1 MILRV
6 NYDVGSISISS
17 FRKKARRNRNKGAM
31 FLRLAF
37 LSLLFLN
44 QWIKPGDVFV
54 HGFIKS
60 YEVRRNVNNFRNK
73 NLITTTATA
82 IYVYK
87 SYKYE
92 EQQLSREFH
101 RSGGILYKKSILK
114 DKELDV
120 IRSELSNLLSSSS
133 SVKSKPKQKKP
144 RANDESPLPMIL
156 NDETTSSVAINRVG
170 AKLPWDCQ
178 TIQVLENP
186 EGSLNKLLN
195 DLIEEDV
202 VEDKKSKMILSRDV
216 PVEVRVYEKTGS
228 GMVSVFNSS
237 KIPIC

>member
-1 MILRV
+1 
-6 NYDVGSISISS
+6 
-17 FRKKARRNRNKGAM
+17 M

-120 IRSELSNLLSSSS
+120 IRSELSNLLSSSF

-144 RANDESPLPMIL
+144 RANNESPLPMIL

-186 EGSLNKLLN
+186 EGSLSQLLN
-195 DLIEEDV
+195 DIIEEDDV
-202 VEDKKSKMILSRDV
+202 LEDKKSKMILSRDV
-216 PVEVRVYEKTGS
+216 PVEVRVYEKMGS
-228 GMVSVFNSS
+228 GMVSVFNSR